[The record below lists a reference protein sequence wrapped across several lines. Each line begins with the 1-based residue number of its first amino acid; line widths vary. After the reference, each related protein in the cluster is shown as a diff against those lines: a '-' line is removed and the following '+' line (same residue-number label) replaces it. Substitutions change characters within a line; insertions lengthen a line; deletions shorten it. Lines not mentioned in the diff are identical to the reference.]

1 MWTVADDDPPIE
13 SVFRQPFAQ
22 QVAFFR
28 QKLGNLVPTRR
39 WDDIWQEAHD
49 SAFMVA
55 GAAKADLL
63 ADLAGS
69 VDQAISQG
77 QTLEGFREAFR
88 GIIEKHGWAGFTGDD
103 RTRERPKGGNGLAWR
118 TKVIYETNLITSY
131 SAGRLAQL
139 REAGYPWWIYKHSDF
154 VRRPRRAHVALDGIT
169 KAADDPFWRTYYP
182 PNGWGC
188 RCRVVG
194 ARGPASIERLGG
206 SQDKPL
212 PDWVG
217 QVDPKTGAPVG
228 IDRGFAYQPG
238 ARVADTVRALA
249 GKIPNLPADIG
260 AALGQYLPLEKLKAD
275 FGQFFDEATAD
286 LARPKGQSMVVG
298 AMKPSWVKAMRDGG
312 VGPATAEIMVR
323 DKDIAHMF
331 RDAKVN
337 PMDPAWFRGLPEH
350 LRKPQAVLIDRT
362 QNHNSLLLVYD
373 DGKTANKLVLRVDY
387 RLKGK
392 GPVNL
397 IGTGMKV
404 SKEELK
410 RLHGSI
416 GHGYT
421 LIDGDL

>member
-1 MWTVADDDPPIE
+1 MADDDPPIE

-77 QTLEGFREAFR
+77 QTLDGFRKSFR
-88 GIIEKHGWAGFTGDD
+88 GIIEKHGWVGFTGDD
-103 RTRERPKGGNGLAWR
+103 RTAQRPKGGKGLAWR
-118 TKVIYETNLITSY
+118 TRVIYETNLITSY

-139 REAGYPWWIYKHSDF
+139 REAGYTWWIYRHSDF
-154 VRRPRRAHVALDGIT
+154 VSRPRPAHVALDGIT

-194 ARGPASIERLGG
+194 ARGQASIERLGG
-206 SQDKPL
+206 DQDKPL

-217 QVDPKTGAPVG
+217 QTNPKTGAPVG

-238 ARVADTVRALA
+238 AKVADTVRALA
-249 GKIPNLPADIG
+249 GKLNKLPPGPSIAIIQDWLHSQAFARWWQNPSG
-260 AALGQYLPLEKLKAD
+260 DFPLARLPDHDAMALGAQPDVRVANMSAETARKQKNNHPEITAEEYAKAQD
-275 FGQFFDEATAD
+275 VISNATAK
-286 LARPKGQSMVVG
+286 ARDKASMIYIKEVKEEGVG
-298 AMKPSWVKAMRDGG
+298 GHVLVVKATATGQDLLATSFRRLSRKEAKRD
-312 VGPATAEIMVR
+312 AEISR
-323 DKDIAHMF
+323 
-331 RDAKVN
+331 
-337 PMDPAWFRGLPEH
+337 L
-350 LRKPQAVLIDRT
+350 LRK
-362 QNHNSLLLVYD
+362 
-373 DGKTANKLVLRVDY
+373 
-387 RLKGK
+387 
-392 GPVNL
+392 
-397 IGTGMKV
+397 
-404 SKEELK
+404 EE
-410 RLHGSI
+410 
-416 GHGYT
+416 
-421 LIDGDL
+421 